1 MAGCWL
7 SKRGG
12 GVTQGS
18 SSSSKDFKALECSG
32 LSRTNE
38 RRSERARRRGW
49 QADVDGKACFACR
62 QQAGCIVAGAPP
74 ARQNATA
81 SGPRGNT
88 VHHLDRGREGNSSVA
103 GPTGHRAT
111 TALPGGQQAGRRRD
125 EDTKYEDLRRVRE
138 GAAQGVLQREAVETQ
153 EEHTKMQGLRGS
165 GE

>member
-1 MAGCWL
+1 MGKRVLLAGN
-7 SKRGG
+7 K
-12 GVTQGS
+12 Q
-18 SSSSKDFKALECSG
+18 
-32 LSRTNE
+32 
-38 RRSERARRRGW
+38 
-49 QADVDGKACFACR
+49 DV
-62 QQAGCIVAGAPP
+62 VAGATP